1 LKVAKIWS
9 EILGIDKH
17 SPIDMEANFYD
28 LGGTSLHLMRL
39 ASLLESRLGAVLS
52 IAELM
57 STPTIKKISRI
68 IDSKNEG
75 WAPLI
80 KLAGESKRK
89 PGQTVLIVVPGVGGS
104 VLYFQ
109 EILNNIHPSI
119 HVYALAPFGINKDE
133 NIDEN
138 IHDMAQRYTNPI
150 IEKFPME
157 NIVLL
162 SWCMGGLTAWEL
174 ASQLQ
179 QSGCMIKDIILL
191 NSRSY
196 LLTDDQGLPV
206 YIDSTRRDVPR
217 DLIDIGLKSLGEYE
231 DTDADISSVK
241 HIRVSE
247 YIRGQL
253 LCWAHY
259 KPSILSVNIHLIR
272 PTDPVDGTFLP
283 FETQSLGWEKLTEL
297 NMTSVNVKG
306 DHFSMLK
313 KENADD
319 ITRKIES
326 LLERSREIPLT
337 PIQRWFFS
345 LDINHN
351 HFHHSVLLETK
362 EEIDIHDFKKILNF
376 LSQKHE
382 MLRASFT
389 RNGEH
394 PIQKILPASKRG
406 FGIIECE
413 FDEMK
418 DVVKKVST
426 NMDIAEKPLAWAVLS
441 KGGNNNS
448 AVAFIIHHLV
458 IDHVSWAF
466 LNESFKSALKQ
477 LQQNPEVDLLFL
489 DEPDDLIEN
498 DGSFSEWSYKINK
511 LSNDPKIT
519 SQIAYWKK
527 IVGNPDQ
534 EGGFDDG
541 FKPEKTVKIRRFADI
556 ENMTLSLDRRQT
568 QVIVQH
574 DQSVRQGDFPQKD
587 NIESNLLSII
597 VTSLNN
603 MFHIENTLLTM
614 EHHGRLDLFEDFN
627 LAGNIGWFTS
637 TYPLNIQARN
647 NVADNLKEIIEKM
660 NKVPNHG
667 IGYGL
672 LTRCN
677 EKKSLL
683 QETLSYSGDI
693 LFNYL
698 GDLTENTNTDSEV
711 NISNFGFENDIS
723 NNFIQ
728 NEKLNITGYLKA
740 GQLEMNIAYHKE
752 EYSVDKIKKLTE
764 KIKELVSGK

>member
-1 LKVAKIWS
+1 
-9 EILGIDKH
+9 
-17 SPIDMEANFYD
+17 
-28 LGGTSLHLMRL
+28 
-39 ASLLESRLGAVLS
+39 
-52 IAELM
+52 
-57 STPTIKKISRI
+57 
-68 IDSKNEG
+68 
-75 WAPLI
+75 
-80 KLAGESKRK
+80 
-89 PGQTVLIVVPGVGGS
+89 
-104 VLYFQ
+104 
-109 EILNNIHPSI
+109 
-119 HVYALAPFGINKDE
+119 
-133 NIDEN
+133 
-138 IHDMAQRYTNPI
+138 
-150 IEKFPME
+150 
-157 NIVLL
+157 
-162 SWCMGGLTAWEL
+162 
-174 ASQLQ
+174 
-179 QSGCMIKDIILL
+179 
-191 NSRSY
+191 
-196 LLTDDQGLPV
+196 
-206 YIDSTRRDVPR
+206 
-217 DLIDIGLKSLGEYE
+217 
-231 DTDADISSVK
+231 
-241 HIRVSE
+241 
-247 YIRGQL
+247 
-253 LCWAHY
+253 
-259 KPSILSVNIHLIR
+259 
-272 PTDPVDGTFLP
+272 
-283 FETQSLGWEKLTEL
+283 
-297 NMTSVNVKG
+297 
-306 DHFSMLK
+306 
-313 KENADD
+313 
-319 ITRKIES
+319 
-326 LLERSREIPLT
+326 
-337 PIQRWFFS
+337 
-345 LDINHN
+345 
-351 HFHHSVLLETK
+351 
-362 EEIDIHDFKKILNF
+362 
-376 LSQKHE
+376 
-382 MLRASFT
+382 
-389 RNGEH
+389 
-394 PIQKILPASKRG
+394 
-406 FGIIECE
+406 
-413 FDEMK
+413 
-418 DVVKKVST
+418 
-426 NMDIAEKPLAWAVLS
+426 MDIAEKPLAWAVLS

-519 SQIAYWKK
+519 SQIAYWK
-527 IVGNPDQ
+527 
-534 EGGFDDG
+534 
-541 FKPEKTVKIRRFADI
+541 KTVKIRRFADI

-660 NKVPNHG
+660 KKVPNHG